1 MRNHLRGNSSFF
13 DDQFFD
19 NAMTDKMY
27 ENYINKSFLDKKIYY
42 RNLLGG
48 LYRENPVKSRNYEA
62 VKSSK
67 KWENVGNSY
76 IIPAL
81 LLYRYSYI

>member
-27 ENYINKSFLDKKIYY
+27 ENYINKSFLDKKNIQYIYCYY
-42 RNLLGG
+42 RD
-48 LYRENPVKSRNYEA
+48 
-62 VKSSK
+62 K
-67 KWENVGNSY
+67 KTYCEK
-76 IIPAL
+76 
-81 LLYRYSYI
+81 